1 MTRTLCVLVA
11 VGGVVGCTHP
21 SQPVDADADRA
32 EVERILALADRQD
45 EAGLE
50 AYLSY
55 VAPDVVL
62 MPHGQPLVEGRD
74 AYRAHVQAG
83 WTHGQTTV
91 THEVLAL
98 EAYQDVVLARGRAVG
113 TFVPKDSEE
122 AMAFETKNLFVFERE
137 EEGQLRVRQVI
148 FNMNP

>member
-1 MTRTLCVLVA
+1 MLVVA
-11 VGGVVGCTHP
+11 FGVMGCEQP
-21 SQPVDADADRA
+21 AQPVDVDADRA

-50 AYLSY
+50 AYLTH

-62 MPHGQPLVEGRD
+62 MPHNQLLVEGRE
-74 AYRAHVQAG
+74 AYRAHVQTG
-83 WTHGQTTV
+83 WTYGQSTV

-98 EAYQDVVLARGRAVG
+98 DAYPDVVIARGRAVG
-113 TFVPKDSEE
+113 TFVPTGGDA
-122 AMAFETKNLFVFERE
+122 AMAFETKNLFVFERDR
-137 EEGQLRVRQVI
+137 EGRLTVQQVI